1 MEMKRIGKILK
12 HPNLALLYGFFDIVN
27 LTFTVSFL
35 VIPYWFYHAGILF
48 GIASISLSLAL
59 GAIASFWVLEVL
71 ARATFLHHSEDYSCI
86 NNRQDEFIPKIDPD
100 KKFELNELS
109 KIIMGKISGLVV
121 SFIVILTAILMILNG
136 IIPGSQALAVNIP
149 INTTVFTA
157 CNSSEFDVG
166 FLPSELTCVNWYRLM
181 VGVFGLIGTV
191 LSCLRGKEQIY
202 IIVTLSIIRI
212 VVMCYM
218 MGFSVYVMNEDT
230 RANRTIETDIVTRF
244 DFSQGM
250 LATAAFFSL
259 LYLPTL
265 VPSVTYPIPNK
276 SRLRLLIII
285 SMASLTIFLSL
296 YGVILSLAFG
306 NLIHPNSILNLQPY
320 TMGEYNL
327 YLRIFSHIILLYPC
341 LDGISSFMY
350 GVILASNQ
358 TFTILTGKDFSELSK
373 KRKFQLLNLL
383 IYLCYSI
390 FPTLI
395 CLFISNI
402 SIILD
407 ISGLVIFISNI
418 VIPSILQIFSNY
430 KCRKLLNKVSK
441 SASILRNICNRIFKA
456 SIPTP
461 DSSFYSSTYMVISIT
476 SVFSVIFAIS
486 FYLLIDSIFI
496 HNSS

>member
-1 MEMKRIGKILK
+1 MERIRKFLK
-12 HPNLALLYGFFDIVN
+12 HPNLALIYGFFDIVN

-35 VIPYWFYHAGILF
+35 VIPYWFYHAGIIF
-48 GIASISLSLAL
+48 GIVSISLSLAL

-71 ARATFLHHSEDYSCI
+71 ARATFLHHNEKYICI
-86 NNRQDEFIPKIDPD
+86 DNKQDEIIPKIDPD

-109 KIIMGKISGLVV
+109 KIIMGKIIGLVV
-121 SFIVILTAILMILNG
+121 SLVVILTAIFMILNG

-149 INTTVFTA
+149 INTTTFTA

-166 FLPSELTCVNWYRLM
+166 FLPSELSCVNWYRLM
-181 VGVFGLIGTV
+181 VGVLGLIGTV

-202 IIVTLSIIRI
+202 VIVILSIIRI

-218 MGFSVYVMNEDT
+218 MGFSIFVMTEDT
-230 RANRTIETDIVTRF
+230 KGKNTIETAFVTRF
-244 DFSQGM
+244 EFSQGM

-276 SRLRLLIII
+276 ARLRPLIIV
-285 SMASLTIFLSL
+285 SLLSLTIFLSL
-296 YGVILSLAFG
+296 YGVILSFAFG
-306 NLIHPNSILNLQPY
+306 HLIHPNSILNLQPY
-320 TMGEYNL
+320 TMDEYSL
-327 YLRIFSHIILLYPC
+327 SLRVISHIVLVYPC

-373 KRKFQLLNLL
+373 KRKFQLLNLF

-390 FPTLI
+390 FPTLV
-395 CLFISNI
+395 CLFVSNI

-418 VIPSILQIFSNY
+418 IIPSVLQIFSNL
-430 KCRKLLNKVSK
+430 KCRKLLNKLSN
-441 SASILRNICNRIFKA
+441 SGSILRKLCNHVFKA
-456 SIPTP
+456 SVSTP
-461 DSSFYSSTYMVISIT
+461 DSSFYSSTYMVILIT
-476 SVFSVIFAIS
+476 SIFSVIFAIS
-486 FYLLIDSIFI
+486 FYFLIDSIF
-496 HNSS
+496 SS